1 MKVALEAIQDGT
13 SAKGQYGH
21 GTVLK
26 RASEAEDD
34 ISTRSVAS
42 VARKK
47 LAKAMSTL
55 DRCCFANLFAL
66 FSLRFQSKMTRLVT
80 IPESEGL
87 FFVDHGH

>member
-42 VARKK
+42 VASVARKK
-47 LAKAMSTL
+47 QSAL